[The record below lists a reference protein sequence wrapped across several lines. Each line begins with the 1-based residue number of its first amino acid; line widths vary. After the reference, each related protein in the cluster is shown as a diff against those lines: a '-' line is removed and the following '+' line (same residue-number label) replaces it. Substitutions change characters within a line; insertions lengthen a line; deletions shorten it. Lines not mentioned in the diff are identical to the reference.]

1 MKGNTDNLPLGAEYD
16 SLAPFNEPLNVRHR
30 RFVSLT
36 ISYYT
41 DIEGSPDM
49 TEEQI
54 EESVRNSLENRMFPN
69 KFWIDEVCV
78 MED

>member
-1 MKGNTDNLPLGAEYD
+1 MSNLPLGAEHD
-16 SLAPFNEPLNVRHR
+16 SLAPFNEPLDVRHR

-41 DIEGSPDM
+41 DVEGSPDM

-54 EESVRNSLENRMFPN
+54 EDYIRSSLESGVFPK

-78 MED
+78 IED